1 MFDES
6 HNQTFTSQNFESFL
20 EALRSELGFSVDINM
35 GNLTLNVLKNYDIV
49 IIPVPSKN
57 FSEAEVDALNVFLF
71 NWSRSLLI
79 LGDSNPNVSYLNS
92 ITSFFG
98 FKFIANIVCRYNS
111 FEVHITKDM
120 FQNNSLTYNVE
131 SLTYVGCGLNFLEE
145 SSQEF
150 YNYIIAWGDENT
162 FLDLNG
168 NYEQDVSEPSGKSI
182 IMVIGTELD
191 SGGRIITIGSTKMFT
206 NDY

>member
-1 MFDES
+1 M
-6 HNQTFTSQNFESFL
+6 
-20 EALRSELGFSVDINM
+20 
-35 GNLTLNVLKNYDIV
+35 
-49 IIPVPSKN
+49 
-57 FSEAEVDALNVFLF
+57 DALNVFLF

-120 FQNNSLTYNVE
+120 FQNNSLTYNIE
-131 SLTYVGCGLNFLEE
+131 SLTYVGCGLNVLEE

-150 YNYIIAWGDENT
+150 YNYIIVWGDENT

-168 NYEQDVSEPSGKSI
+168 NYEQDVGEPSGKSVV
-182 IMVIGTELD
+182 MVIGTELD